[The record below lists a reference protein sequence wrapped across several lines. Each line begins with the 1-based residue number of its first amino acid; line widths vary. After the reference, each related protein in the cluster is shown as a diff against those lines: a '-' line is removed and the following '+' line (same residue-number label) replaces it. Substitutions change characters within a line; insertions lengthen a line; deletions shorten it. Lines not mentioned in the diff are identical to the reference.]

1 MNTNFDLAVVGG
13 GSAGLVAATTAKRL
27 GASVV
32 LIEKHKTGGE
42 CLHTGCVP
50 SKTLIHA
57 AKVYHEMKHASKY
70 GLPNFNQPVDFA
82 RVMNHVHTV
91 IGSLYHHES
100 PSALREA
107 GIAVIEGNPV
117 FESST
122 VLSMNGARVNAE
134 KTIICTGSSP
144 LILPIAGL
152 DSVPYLTNESLWTV
166 RTLPQSMLI
175 IGGGPISVEIGQAL
189 ARFGTRVT
197 IVELLPRILPN
208 EDEEVSVELKKI
220 LSEEG
225 VRCITSAKVVKVQTT
240 QQGVEVFV
248 DRGDSHDTI
257 EVEALLVSIGR
268 SPNVTGLRL
277 EEAGVNYLRRGIEVN
292 RYLQTSSPNIYACGD
307 VVGPYRFTH
316 TAGYQADIAARNA
329 LNGNMVEND
338 LSVLPWVTFTDPE
351 VARIGLT
358 ETEAR
363 QKFGNVRVLRVSG
376 ESVDRPKT
384 ESNEK
389 GFLKMILDVNEQI
402 LGVHAIAPHA
412 GEYIH
417 EAALAMQ
424 NGLGIEAI
432 GRLIHAY
439 PTHAEML
446 KKAATRYLRSKET
459 AIPRM
464 QIGA

>member
-1 MNTNFDLAVVGG
+1 MNRNFDLAVVGG
-13 GSAGLVAATTAKRL
+13 GSAGLVAATTANRL

-32 LIEKHKTGGE
+32 LLEKHKTGGE

-50 SKTLIHA
+50 SKTLIHT
-57 AKVYHEMKHASKY
+57 AKVYHEMKHSSKY
-70 GLPNFNQPVDFA
+70 GLSDWNQPPDFS
-82 RVMNHVHTV
+82 RIMDHVQNV
-91 IGSLYHHES
+91 IGSIYNHES
-100 PSALREA
+100 PTVLRER
-107 GIAVIEGNPV
+107 GITVLEGSPG
-117 FESST
+117 FESSAS
-122 VLSMNGARVNAE
+122 LSVNGTRVKAE

-144 LILPIAGL
+144 LILPIEGL
-152 DSVPYLTNESLWTV
+152 DSVPYLTNESLWAV

-225 VRCITSAKVVKVQTT
+225 VRCITSAKVIKVQNT
-240 QQGVEVFV
+240 QKSVEVSV
-248 DRGDSHDTI
+248 ERGSSRETI
-257 EVEALLVSIGR
+257 EVATLLVSIGR
-268 SPNVTGLRL
+268 SPNVAGLRL
-277 EEAGVNYLRRGIEVN
+277 EDAGVNYSRRGIEVN

-316 TAGYQADIAARNA
+316 TAGYQADIAAKNA
-329 LNGNMVEND
+329 LMGNMMEND

-351 VARIGLT
+351 VARVGLT
-358 ETEAR
+358 ENEAR
-363 QKFGNVRVLRVSG
+363 QKFGDVRVLRVSG

-389 GFLKMILDVNEQI
+389 GFVKMILDVNEKI
-402 LGVHAIAPHA
+402 LGVHALAPHA

-424 NGLGIEAI
+424 NGLGIEAL

-439 PTHAEML
+439 PTYAEML

-459 AIPRM
+459 ANLRIR
-464 QIGA
+464 AST